1 VHVRRG
7 AQPALV
13 REAFSWGALFF
24 GWVWLLLHRAW
35 IPAVLLLAGTIV
47 VLLLTPAAARPLV
60 AAGIAVLQGLFGNDM
75 RRWSLERR
83 GFACAHVIA
92 ARDEDGALVR
102 LLDRRPDL
110 AEAFAA

>member
-1 VHVRRG
+1 
-7 AQPALV
+7 
-13 REAFSWGALFF
+13 
-24 GWVWLLLHRAW
+24 
-35 IPAVLLLAGTIV
+35 
-47 VLLLTPAAARPLV
+47 
-60 AAGIAVLQGLFGNDM
+60 VLQGLFGNDM